1 MSDLVALVVAA
12 VAGAGFGL
20 FFFGGLWMT
29 VKKLPGSRRPVMLAL
44 GSFLGRLAVCALGFI
59 LVARGQWD
67 RMLACFLTF
76 MAVRLILQHR
86 LGPGRLA
93 R

>member
-1 MSDLVALVVAA
+1 MSDLLALAGAA
-12 VAGAGFGL
+12 VAGCGLGL

-29 VKKLPGSRRPVMLAL
+29 VKQLPGSRRPVLLAL

-67 RMLACFLTF
+67 LMLVCFLTF
-76 MAVRLILQHR
+76 MAMRLMLQHR